1 MSWGREKVFSA
12 FLSIGDAVTRF
23 MSKQYLRQPG
33 FEDIIVGSGISASP
47 EEYVAKASKL
57 SALAV
62 VLSALV
68 SGTYMYTLS
77 GSPIL
82 SLAGCLIIALAAV
95 LPLTYGVSLAVPVLA
110 YKSRGEVI
118 EARFILFASLASL
131 TAASEKDVLKVLEV
145 LHRNYQDVLKD
156 FVVELRMVISLARLG
171 LPLHEALTRTARV
184 TPSPTLK
191 EVLLGLSESV
201 RIGSGPLGLMSSM
214 TERYLDRYPLKVERV
229 VNELGVMLEIYL
241 TVALLVPVLVGS
253 LGALLVFSP
262 MGGLTFEL
270 AVFMLSYV
278 LVPVSSLASLV
289 TVDAIVSKAVI

>member
-1 MSWGREKVFSA
+1 MSWRRERVFSVV
-12 FLSIGDAVTRF
+12 LSVSNAVTRF

-33 FEDIIVGSGISASP
+33 FEDIIIGSGISASS

-68 SGTYMYTLS
+68 TGIYMYTLS
-77 GSPIL
+77 GRPIL

-95 LPLTYGVSLAVPVLA
+95 LPLTYGVSLAVPILA

-118 EARFILFASLASL
+118 EARFTLFASLASL
-131 TAASEKDVLKVLEV
+131 TAASERDVLKILEV
-145 LHRNYQDVLKD
+145 LYCNYQDVLKD
-156 FVVELRMVISLARLG
+156 FMVELSMIVSLVRLG
-171 LPLHEALTRTARV
+171 FPLHEALTRAARV

-191 EVLLGLSESV
+191 EVLLGLSEAV
-201 RIGSGPLGLMSSM
+201 RIGSGPLELMSSM
-214 TERYLDRYPLKVERV
+214 TGRYLDRYPLKVESV
-229 VNELGVMLEIYL
+229 VNELGVTLEIYL
-241 TVALLVPVLVGS
+241 AVALLVPVLVGS

-270 AVFMLSYV
+270 VVFMLSYV

-289 TVDAIVSKAVI
+289 AVDAIVSKVVI